1 MDCMAIVSRR
11 RVVGGA
17 LALAALPFQ
26 SFSADPLPMEPARQ
40 NEAYVKILGR
50 TDEGR
55 VTKKTRGIVMA
66 VMPDAIVPLYG
77 FRNSESAWWRK
88 IDDASWV
95 RFPSVLSFFTDLETD
110 SFIDTFVSPF
120 NGKTV
125 TLTPSFIRHKEG
137 ELFTPTGHYY
147 GSMKRMFPDRY
158 PDEPLQLNWT
168 LDGDDIRLQRSSNFP
183 PMIPQPSLES
193 VSYFASAAEVFDPAK
208 TDAHYRSAGWNI
220 FSGTR
225 APYEGLG
232 ILPGHAIWHF
242 DAVKLDD
249 PEECDADYL
258 ERARAYTPL
267 FDQSPELDDGPSFFE
282 RLMANR
288 QP

>member
-1 MDCMAIVSRR
+1 MTHFTRR
-11 RVVGGA
+11 RALAGG
-17 LALAALPFQ
+17 LALATLPTA
-26 SFSADPLPMEPARQ
+26 SFAGTGLPADPAEQ

-66 VMPDAIVPLYG
+66 VLPDAVVPLYG

-95 RFPSVLSFFTDLETD
+95 RFPSVLSFFTDLQTD
-110 SFIDTFVSPF
+110 TFIDTFESPF
-120 NGKTV
+120 NGETV

-137 ELFTPTGHYY
+137 ELFTPNGHYY
-147 GSMKRMFPDRY
+147 GSMKRTFPDRY
-158 PDEPLQLNWT
+158 PEKPLQLNWT
-168 LDGDDIRLQRSSNFP
+168 RDGDDVRLQRSSNFP

-193 VSYFASAAEVFDPAK
+193 VSFFSNESEVFDPAV

-220 FSGTR
+220 FSGVR
-225 APYEGLG
+225 APYQALG
-232 ILPGHAIWHF
+232 VLPGHAIWHF

-249 PEECDADYL
+249 VDECDADYL
-258 ERARAYTPL
+258 KRARAYTPL
-267 FDQSPELDDGPSFFE
+267 YDQSPELDEGPSFFE
-282 RLMANR
+282 RLMSNR